1 MAAGDHGA
9 RPSGNA
15 SGILDA
21 MRIIALAFL
30 AGTVLVQRSAAL
42 DGVVAAAA
50 LGLVAALGL
59 RLALVLAWGRG
70 SAARA
75 GRWIPIA
82 LAALGALAAGAGWAA
97 WRAEVR
103 LSDELAGTLDGVE
116 LQLRGR
122 VAGLPRAS
130 GSGWRFDFEVEPDT
144 PGVPGLVQ
152 LAWRPERTVVEAKLD
167 AEADSASPL
176 PLAMPRPGERWA
188 LTVRLWR
195 PHGFANPSGF
205 DYEAWLLERGVRATG
220 SVRGTGRLLDEL
232 PATWMQHVHRV
243 RATVRERILAALP
256 DGAHAGLLVALAV
269 GDQQGID
276 AGQWEIFRRTGVAHL
291 VSISGLHVALVAM
304 FCGGLA
310 GAAWRRQ
317 PALVLRVP
325 VQQVHALGGLAGATA
340 YALLAGMGV
349 PVLRAWLMLLVGAL
363 ALIGGRRIPPSRVL
377 AIALLVVLVVDPW
390 AVLSAGFWLSFG
402 AVAVILAVLGGR
414 VAPSAGWRAAL
425 RVQLAISFAL
435 VPLLLAQFQAVPLLS
450 PLANLVAIP
459 LVSFVVTPLVLLA
472 IPWPIP
478 LLLVPAD
485 FAAGWMMDFLAPL
498 AALERAMIERAA
510 PPPWLFGGALAAVAI
525 LLLPRA
531 SPGRLAAPALLAA
544 LLSWQPAR
552 PQEGGFRAWVLDV
565 GQGLAVHVQTRA
577 HDLLYDSGPPFGSES
592 DAGERVVL
600 PWLRAAGVRRLDRV
614 VLSHPDSDHVGGAA
628 SLLAG
633 LPVGTVLAGQAVHA
647 RERAAWAARLA
658 HGREPADCARVPA
671 WERDGVRFEIL
682 HPAPVRAPSEE
693 PAGAGASPHDN
704 DASCVLRVVGAAGAL
719 LLTGDIGTAAEA
731 KLIARQP
738 PASLSAAVV
747 VSAHHGS
754 RSSSSAAFV
763 DATLPEHA
771 VHSAGSRNS
780 FGHPHPEVWARWA
793 EAGARNWRTDA
804 QGAIRIDFAAAPE
817 EGVQV
822 NAEREMQPR
831 YWHGR

>member
-1 MAAGDHGA
+1 
-9 RPSGNA
+9 
-15 SGILDA
+15 
-21 MRIIALAFL
+21 MRIIALGFL
-30 AGTVLVQRSAAL
+30 VGTVLVQRAAAL
-42 DGVVAAAA
+42 DGVVPAAGLA
-50 LGLVAALGL
+50 LVAAAGLGL
-59 RLALVLAWGRG
+59 AMAWGRAKAVG
-70 SAARA
+70 A
-75 GRWIPIA
+75 GRRGAIA
-82 LAALGALAAGAGWAA
+82 LVAIAALAAGAGWAA
-97 WRAEVR
+97 WRAEIR
-103 LSDELAGTLDGVE
+103 LDDELAGTLEGTE

-152 LAWRPERTVVEAKLD
+152 LAWRPQRALGEAEAD
-167 AEADSASPL
+167 ADSASQPVL
-176 PLAMPRPGERWA
+176 PMPRPGERWA
-188 LTVRLWR
+188 LAVRLWR

-220 SVRGTGRLLDEL
+220 SVRGEGRLLDTF
-232 PATWMQHVHRV
+232 PATGMQYIHRV
-243 RATVRERILAALP
+243 RATVRERMLAALP
-256 DGAHAGLLVALAV
+256 EGEQAGLLVALAV

-310 GAAWRRQ
+310 GAAWRRL

-325 VQQVHALGGLAGATA
+325 AQRARALGGLAGATA

-363 ALIGGRRIPPSRVL
+363 ALIARRRIAPSRVL
-377 AIALLVVLVVDPW
+377 AVALLVVLVVDPW

-414 VAPSAGWRAAL
+414 VAPSTGWQGAL

-472 IPWPIP
+472 IPWPTP
-478 LLLVPAD
+478 ALLVPTD
-485 FAAGWMMDFLAPL
+485 VAAGWMMDFLAPL
-498 AALERAMIERAA
+498 AALEMAMVERAA
-510 PPPWLFGGALAAVAI
+510 PPPWLFGCALAAVAI

-531 SPGRLAAPALLAA
+531 TPGRLAAPALLAG
-544 LLSWQPAR
+544 LLFWQPAR

-565 GQGLAVHVQTRA
+565 GQGLAVHVQTRT
-577 HDLLYDSGPPFGSES
+577 HDLLYDSGPPFGSDS

-600 PWLRAAGVRRLDRV
+600 PWLRAAGVRRLDRL

-628 SLLAG
+628 SVLAG
-633 LPVGTVLAGQAVHA
+633 LPVDRVMAGQAVQA
-647 RERAAWAARLA
+647 RERAQWAARLA
-658 HGREPADCARVPA
+658 QGREPEDCARVPA

-682 HPAPVRAPSEE
+682 HPAPTPARASSEE
-693 PAGAGASPHDN
+693 AAGAGASPHDN
-704 DASCVLRVVGAAGAL
+704 DASCVLRVAGAAGAL
-719 LLTGDIGTAAEA
+719 LLAGDIGTAAEA

-754 RSSSSAAFV
+754 RSSSSPAFV
-763 DATLPEHA
+763 DATLPQHT
-771 VHSAGSRNS
+771 VHSAGNRNS

-804 QGAIRIDFAAAPE
+804 QGAIRIEFAADAE
-817 EGVQV
+817 EGVHAS
-822 NAEREMQPR
+822 AEREQQPR